1 MEPSRWLGVLWSR
14 AGERGPEVRL
24 GAEGG
29 LVVAVAGK
37 GPRWQVRFQA
47 AVVGTGALQ
56 AAKALSWDSRV
67 ACSKDHLRA
76 TV

>member
-1 MEPSRWLGVLWSR
+1 MLWSR

-29 LVVAVAGK
+29 LVVARGWEGASLAGEVS
-37 GPRWQVRFQA
+37 GRSGWDW
-47 AVVGTGALQ
+47 GAPG
-56 AAKALSWDSRV
+56 AKALSWDSRV